1 LENSIDALSTG
12 CRIAIAQKMAVLLLS
27 TVQCFVDLIIK
38 SAEKSNE
45 ITTIPELI
53 HLLHIKGE
61 IITTDAMGCQ
71 KDIAEKIVCQDGGY
85 LFAARTIRRDCKI
98 ICKKFPLKELN
109 NSG

>member
-1 LENSIDALSTG
+1 
-12 CRIAIAQKMAVLLLS
+12 MAVLLLS

-71 KDIAEKIVCQDGGY
+71 KDIAEKIVCQDGGH
-85 LFAARTIRRDCKI
+85 LFAVMGNQEGLQNHLQ
-98 ICKKFPLKELN
+98 KKFPLKELN
-109 NSG
+109 NPG